1 MATTVAFRSQLSPSS
16 SFAGGLRTAEHF
28 PDPFL
33 DMASLAMPSSMKSV
47 LQWCEYIYMSQ
58 GTYRTAMER
67 ILSYFLTDIEIRD
80 ASDDEKDKWM
90 EFLRDILHIISTT
103 QSILRDRMCYGNGFG
118 SIQIPFRR
126 MLSCPKC
133 GVTFPLKVVYENRD
147 SFSFSWDDM
156 EFNASCPRCKT
167 GSGYRGP
174 WKTKDEPDDLEKKLK
189 IKRWSP
195 HEIEMV
201 HCPFTDDVSYLWRIP
216 EDYKRLV
223 RQGHLFH
230 LERANMDV
238 IRAIKYN
245 QIFKFHPDVLYHM
258 KEPTLAGIR
267 NRGWGLSRV
276 LTNFRQIWYVQVL
289 QRYNES
295 IALDYVIPFRVI
307 TPVARSGSANAGG
320 GTVTDA
326 LMSVN
331 MGDFMGTVR
340 GMLRKRRRDPA
351 MWQTLPFPIQ
361 YQALG
366 GDASQLAPV
375 DLMNQGI
382 ERLLND
388 AGTPVELYKGTLQ
401 LQAAPVSLRLFES
414 QWHHLVH
421 DANMWLQWVVRQV
434 SQVLSWEDVDA
445 RLQRVTHADDM
456 QKQMAVLQL
465 MMSQQVS
472 GSTALSMMGLDW
484 GQEQQQLGEEAR
496 KQQEIQARIQEE
508 MEQAG
513 FAQQIAKGQAGGP
526 MAPTQAQAAGGAG
539 GAPPAGGDPAA
550 AGGTPE
556 AAMMAGSG
564 PVTGY
569 LDSMGQNANTTPE
582 DMMAEADSLAQQLL
596 GLPESIKDSE
606 LRKLKQA
613 NPVLHSLVRQR
624 MDQIRQD
631 ARTQGGAAMMQQQF
645 GGGGGAAA

>member
-1 MATTVAFRSQLSPSS
+1 MATTVAYRSQLSPGGSLG
-16 SFAGGLRTAEHF
+16 GGLHSGEHF

-33 DMASLAMPSSMKSV
+33 DMASLAMPSSVKSM

-67 ILSYFLTDIEIRD
+67 ILSYFLTDIEIRE
-80 ASDDEKDKWM
+80 ANDDEREKWM
-90 EFLRDILHIISTT
+90 DFLREVFNVIPST
-103 QSILRDRMCYGNGFG
+103 QSLLRDRMCYGNGFA
-118 SIQIPFRR
+118 SILVPFRR
-126 MLSCPKC
+126 LLSCPKC
-133 GVTFPLKVVYENRD
+133 GVVFPLKVVHEN
-147 SFSFSWDDM
+147 S
-156 EFNASCPRCKT
+156 EFNFSNAELDFSATCPKCKT
-167 GSGYRGP
+167 GSGYKGP
-174 WKTKDEPDDLEKKLK
+174 WKVIDEPDNLEKNLK

-201 HCPFTDDVSYLWRIP
+201 HCPYTDDASYYWRIP
-216 EDYKRLV
+216 EDYKRRI
-223 RQGHLFH
+223 RQGHLYH
-230 LERANMDV
+230 LERANLDV
-238 IRAIKYN
+238 IKAIKHN
-245 QIFKFHPDVLYHM
+245 QVYRFNEDVLFHM
-258 KEPTLAGIR
+258 KEPTLAGLR
-267 NRGWGLSRV
+267 NRGWGLPRT
-276 LTNFRQIWYVQVL
+276 LINFRQIWYVQVL

-307 TPVARSGSANAGG
+307 TPVARSGSSNAGG
-320 GTVTDA
+320 GTVTDP
-326 LMSVN
+326 LLNIS
-331 MGDFMGTVR
+331 MGDFMSSVR
-340 GMLRKRRRDPA
+340 SMIRKRRRDPA
-351 MWQTLPFPIQ
+351 AWQTLPFPIQ

-375 DLMNQGI
+375 DLLNQGV

-421 DANMWLQWVVRQV
+421 DANMFLQWAVRQV
-434 SQVLSWEDVDA
+434 AQILSWEDVEA

-456 QKQMAVLQL
+456 NKQMAILQL

-472 GSTALSMMGLDW
+472 GKTGLGMMGLDW
-484 GQEQQQLGEEAR
+484 GDEQQQLGEEAR

-513 FAQQIAKGQAGGP
+513 FAQQIAAGGMTGP
-526 MAPTQAQAAGGAG
+526 MAPAQAAAGGGGGAAPG

-550 AGGTPE
+550 AGGDP
-556 AAMMAGSG
+556 AMAGAG

-569 LDSMGQNANTTPE
+569 LQSMGSNASVTPQ

-596 GLPESIKDSE
+596 GMPEGVKDSE
-606 LRKLKQA
+606 LRRLKQA
-613 NPVLHSLVRQR
+613 NPFLHSLVKQR
-624 MDQIRQD
+624 MDEIRRD
-631 ARTQGGAAMMQQQF
+631 ARMQGGAAVMQQQF
-645 GGGGGAAA
+645 GGG